1 MEIHQKKPTCNV
13 FLKRF
18 AVCGCFV
25 FNKERNKGKK
35 QMNKNK
41 TKQRPVSLTKKKYGM
56 ADNLVQTHQS
66 QPTRQTIITAVKGCD
81 SSPITPVTTRLMD
94 KR

>member
-41 TKQRPVSLTKKKYGM
+41 TKQGPVSLGFTYKKKIRNGRQFS
-56 ADNLVQTHQS
+56 ADPPIATNETNLLTS
-66 QPTRQTIITAVKGCD
+66 DLPLK
-81 SSPITPVTTRLMD
+81 
-94 KR
+94 